1 MSAVPEDFLLISQR
15 IIHKIPAG
23 DFMSEQVF
31 KIDLSIFRGP
41 LDLLLYLVRKHELDI
56 LNIPMSLITEQ
67 YLNYIAVL
75 EQIDVNV
82 VGDFL
87 VMANTLIE
95 IKSQAILP
103 GEEIVEEEIEDP
115 RNELVQ
121 LLFAYK
127 EYHDAARDLERRGRQ
142 WQLHFPRLENDLPR
156 RPKSWADEPIRE
168 VELWD
173 LVSAFGRILRD
184 NAPTA
189 KHHVVYD
196 DTPISTHMQRIYS
209 RLKLEN
215 QVDFASFFEPH
226 QHKTTMIGIFLAVLE
241 LVRHEYAAI
250 QQDNLFGNITLLYR
264 ESTKSPE
271 FADLVSFE

>member
-1 MSAVPEDFLLISQR
+1 
-15 IIHKIPAG
+15 
-23 DFMSEQVF
+23 MSEQAF
-31 KIDLSIFRGP
+31 KIDLNIFRGP

-56 LNIPMSLITEQ
+56 LNVPMSLITEQ
-67 YLNYIAVL
+67 YLDYIAVL
-75 EQIDVNV
+75 EQIDVNA

-87 VMANTLIE
+87 VMASTLIE
-95 IKSQAILP
+95 IKSQEILP

-121 LLFAYK
+121 LLLAYK
-127 EYHDAARDLERRGRQ
+127 EYHDAARDLERRGRE

-173 LVSAFGRILRD
+173 LVSAFGRILRE

-189 KHHVVYD
+189 NHQVIYD

-209 RLKLEN
+209 RLKREN
-215 QVDFASFFEPH
+215 RVDFASFFEPQ

-241 LVRHEYAAI
+241 LVRHEYATV
-250 QQDNLFGNITLLYR
+250 QQDHLFGNITLMYH
-264 ESTKSPE
+264 ESSKLPE
-271 FADLVSFE
+271 FADLVSWE